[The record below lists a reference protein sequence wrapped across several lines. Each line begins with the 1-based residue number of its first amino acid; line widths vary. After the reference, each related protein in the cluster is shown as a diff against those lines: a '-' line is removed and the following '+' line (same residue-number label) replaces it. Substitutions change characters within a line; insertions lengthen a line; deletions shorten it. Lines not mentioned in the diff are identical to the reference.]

1 MKTKKMLSKLL
12 HVICILLLIF
22 ILDNPMSAKDHLQS
36 IPANASDMS
45 AGKWHP
51 KMFYIELPGLS
62 MSFMLPDEPGRS
74 GVHNLLF
81 ISKESGETLL
91 LDTIKE
97 NKRYFTPFSPGSCY
111 DVTLLYNNSTYVR
124 CNEIILENGIEVD
137 MRNQPIQPSDATSEH
152 WKKTL
157 RAFDYA
163 IIDREPV
170 GNERSPS
177 EYVTK
182 GYVFSSEMGNGEALG
197 GAALDAGGM
206 WASGRLGDKRIETA
220 ADGYF
225 EIENKEDT
233 EQVLLVVATL
243 HGSIEKSNIPT
254 SCGVIVVLPVFGKAR
269 REPR

>member
-152 WKKTL
+152 WEKTL

-177 EYVTK
+177 GYMTK
-182 GYVFSSEMGNGEALG
+182 GYVFSNGIGKGEAW
-197 GAALDAGGM
+197 GA
-206 WASGRLGDKRIETA
+206 SVYLGDKQIETT

-233 EQVLLVVATL
+233 EQTLLIGATL
-243 HGSIEKSNIPT
+243 HSTFEKSNIIAN
-254 SCGVIVVLPVFGKAR
+254 CGLVVVLPDFGRAR
-269 REPR
+269 RVPR